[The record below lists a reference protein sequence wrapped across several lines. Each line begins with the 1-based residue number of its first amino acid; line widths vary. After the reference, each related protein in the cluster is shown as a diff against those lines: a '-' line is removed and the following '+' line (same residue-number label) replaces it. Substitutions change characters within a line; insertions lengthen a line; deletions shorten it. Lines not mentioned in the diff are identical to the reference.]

1 MDIVSQKVEWLIPR
15 ASGATI
21 LSIYIKCMVVFFE
34 QSKYG
39 LAFHSG
45 KLDKTS
51 IPLNGIVAA
60 ASLINVMSHSAVAL
74 GMLNDTYTISIMVG
88 VGFDILSRSLTG
100 AWWIYLSMLSNSNDL
115 ESRTT
120 AISTIL
126 LQGMILSM
134 FLYQMHVHVTAL
146 YLNHNIDRLKNVLH
160 SSLNNLRGI
169 PGKRWKD
176 HLFAY
181 TDLGFHVLPFLLA
194 MGLLKR
200 QDAVRAIFYSALFLV
215 SIFYG
220 TLHTIPLNSDTNT
233 KSISSLLTIFNNET
247 LDCNCEVCLN
257 AKRRR
262 TSTKPTS
269 FTFNPLDG
277 ICKLWLCSFTDL
289 QQVLE
294 LSIDRKETSKKR

>member
-1 MDIVSQKVEWLIPR
+1 MDIISQKVEWLIPR

-100 AWWIYLSMLSNSNDL
+100 SWWIYLSMRSNSNEM
-115 ESRTT
+115 ESSTSFL
-120 AISTIL
+120 STIL

-134 FLYQMHVHVTAL
+134 FLYQMHVHITAL
-146 YLNHNIDRLKNVLH
+146 YLNHNLDRLKNVLH

-194 MGLLKR
+194 MALLKR
-200 QDAVRAIFYSALFLV
+200 QGAVRAIFYSAFILV

-220 TLHTIPLNSDTNT
+220 TLHTIPLSADTNT
-233 KSISSLLTIFNNET
+233 KSISSLFHIFNNET
-247 LDCNCEVCLN
+247 VDCSCEVCSH

-262 TSTKPTS
+262 TSSKPTS

-277 ICKLWLCSFTDL
+277 ICKLWLCSFTGL

-294 LSIDRKETSKKR
+294 LSLDRRETSKKK